1 MTSNPFADPQAR
13 PRAQAREGLVS
24 ASPAATAPHA
34 RRFTTEELFADLQE
48 IEIVHGNIRYRMR
61 RTSSGKLILTK

>member
-1 MTSNPFADPQAR
+1 M
-13 PRAQAREGLVS
+13 S